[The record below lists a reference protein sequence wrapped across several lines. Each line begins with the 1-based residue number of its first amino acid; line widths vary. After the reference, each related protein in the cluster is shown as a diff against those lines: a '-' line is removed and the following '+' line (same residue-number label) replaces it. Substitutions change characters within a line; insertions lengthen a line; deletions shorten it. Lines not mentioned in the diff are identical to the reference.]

1 MFNNFSNSFGNTFG
15 RVDTVGNMRYV
26 KDNTGRLLGI
36 YDSSSGTLKDS
47 AGRLI
52 ARGSSE
58 IIGMLFNKR

>member
-1 MFNNFSNSFGNTFG
+1 MFNNFSNNSGKMFG
-15 RVDTVGNMRYV
+15 RVDTVGNMKYA
-26 KDNTGRLLGI
+26 KDNLGRLLGI

-47 AGRLI
+47 AGRLL